1 MEPTQMTERIAAL
14 SAQMATD
21 AAGNLGVQVEHCPD
35 WTVAQLVSHIGDVQW
50 FWSEI
55 LTHRFTDRAQVD
67 LAQRP
72 TEHQD
77 PIAWFRSQS
86 TRLTEAFAAAIDTDH
101 IWTWWEPQQ
110 HVGFVRRRQLIEVA
124 IHGWDARNAT
134 GNTTGTPPVPIP
146 IDVSVLGLAEFIDV
160 MSQDLRVD
168 APAPTPITLLCTDS
182 SWTGTLF
189 DGCTGSPTTLTGT
202 ASDLL
207 LTLWSRRLV
216 EDPTIQRSLAAID
229 LS

>member
-14 SAQMATD
+14 SAQMASD
-21 AAGNLGVQVEHCPD
+21 AEGNLDVQVEHCPD

-55 LTHRFTDRAQVD
+55 LTNRMTDRSQID
-67 LAQRP
+67 ISKRP
-72 TEHQD
+72 SEQPD

-86 TRLTEAFAAAIDTDH
+86 SRLTAALDAATDADH

-134 GNTTGTPPVPIP
+134 GSATATPPAPIP

-168 APAPTPITLLCTDS
+168 APAPTPITLSCTDS

-189 DGCTGSPTTLTGT
+189 DGFTGSPTALTGT

-216 EDPTIQRSLAAID
+216 EEPTIQQSLAAID